1 MIFDR
6 LCIIN
11 KLTYSLQV
19 ATVPWTLTTVQ
30 KGDCLFLPKSM
41 YHQVKSYGTM
51 NTAVA
56 FLFSRFDSIKANG
69 TKFDDCPSQPLPLSE
84 IDVDWQYPGKGM
96 MYMGYSELRSIRRGL
111 YRLPAMTEK
120 DTFKNILQAVE
131 NNDYHP
137 IPTKEKAETLVRIL
151 KNGDPNVKITRK
163 LIKSL
168 PRSAIR
174 EAAYLTEPLL
184 PSNTDDYEYFQI
196 SPREIAELLSILL
209 KKNNGIVAREDFVGQ
224 YQERL
229 WGSEMFGNSI
239 FDDLAGKG
247 EMKVGSDDI
256 RKNFQSAAKKFD
268 RVEKENGGNEQ
279 EEIEEGEDK
288 TDDAYLGRNID
299 LDEEKDKDTLATLA
313 SQIINGGFVDK
324 ERSYRADEEG
334 EEDNDDEPQEEDEDA
349 EEEGS
354 DNGENGEQSS
364 DKDEGPKEEP
374 SEDSTKTESNRGTTS
389 KDEL

>member
-1 MIFDR
+1 MEYFF
-6 LCIIN
+6 
-11 KLTYSLQV
+11 QV

-56 FLFSRFDSIKANG
+56 FLFSRFDKIKANR
-69 TKFDDCPSQPLPLSE
+69 TKFDDCPSKPLPLSE
-84 IDVDWQYPGKGM
+84 IDVDWQYPGKDM
-96 MYMGYSELRSIRRGL
+96 MYMGYSELKSIRARL
-111 YRLPAMTEK
+111 YVLPAKTEK
-120 DTFKNILQAVE
+120 KTLENILRAVE

-137 IPTKEKAETLVRIL
+137 IPAKEKAEKLVKIL
-151 KNGDPNVKITRK
+151 KNGDPNAKITRK

-174 EAAYLTEPLL
+174 EAGYLTEPLL
-184 PSNTDDYEYFQI
+184 PSNTYDYEYFQI
-196 SPREIAELLSILL
+196 SPREIADLLSILV
-209 KKNNGIVAREDFVGQ
+209 KKNNGVVTRDDFVAQ

-247 EMKVGSDDI
+247 EMKVGSGDI

-268 RVEKENGGNEQ
+268 RVEKEYGGNE
-279 EEIEEGEDK
+279 EEGPEEGEDR
-288 TDDAYLGRNID
+288 TDDAYLGRNVD
-299 LDEEKDKDTLATLA
+299 LSEEKDKDTLDTLA

-324 ERSYRADEEG
+324 ERNYRADEGDEEEG
-334 EEDNDDEPQEEDEDA
+334 EEEGDREPGEEGEGDA
-349 EEEGS
+349 EEDGDS
-354 DNGENGEQSS
+354 GEDGEQSS
-364 DKDEGPKEEP
+364 AKEEP
-374 SEDSTKTESNRGTTS
+374 SDDATKTEANRGATS